1 MDRLAQ
7 MTTCDDG
14 RVIMFA
20 EYGPPDGLP
29 VLSFH
34 GTPQCRLSVSL
45 TVGVATDLGIRL
57 IRYDRPGCGGSDRM
71 AGRKV
76 ADSASDARAVLD
88 AVGLESAAVH
98 GASGGTPPAMAFAAL
113 CPERVTRLALQ
124 APIAPRQR
132 LGHEAW
138 SQGQDPEVV
147 DYMAHCLEGEGG
159 AATVILAEVA
169 ALVDP
174 DDPDTDQYSEA
185 VRQGPWGAVDDELAQ
200 LGEWGFE
207 PDVISAPTAIFYDP
221 EETVLPAQHPRWL
234 GEHIPNSILVVA
246 PTLGHGGRGE
256 DKTPDLR
263 RMYGWLARRDLTER
277 AER

>member
-7 MTTCDDG
+7 TTATGDG
-14 RVIMFA
+14 RVLMFA

-34 GTPQCRLSVSL
+34 GTPQCRLCVAL
-45 TVGVATDLGIRL
+45 TVGVVTDLGIRL

-71 AGRKV
+71 PGRIV
-76 ADSASDARAVLD
+76 ADSAGDAQAVLD
-88 AVGLESAAVH
+88 AVGVESVAVH
-98 GASGGTPPAMAFAAL
+98 GGSGGTPPAMAFAAL

-138 SQGQDPEVV
+138 SRGQDEETLE
-147 DYMAHCLEGEGG
+147 YMAHCLEGEDG
-159 AATVILAEVA
+159 AATVILAEVD
-169 ALVDP
+169 ALVDA
-174 DDPDTDQYSEA
+174 DNPDTVQYAEA

-200 LGEWGFE
+200 LGNWGFD
-207 PDVISAPTAIFYDP
+207 PDEILAPTAIFHDP
-221 EETVLPAQHPRWL
+221 EETVLPPQHPQWL
-234 GEHIPNSILVVA
+234 AQHIPNSTLVITH
-246 PTLGHGGRGE
+246 TLGHRASGE

-263 RMYGWLARRDLTER
+263 RMYGWLARGDLEPIG
-277 AER
+277 